1 MTWFS
6 RLLRR
11 SRMERQLDNELR
23 FHIEQHT
30 ADLIARGHDSA
41 EAHRRAQLEL
51 GGFEQMKEECRDA
64 RGTRWLEDLQQ
75 DLRYTLRMLRK
86 RPFFAAVV
94 VATLALGG
102 GATTLMFTVI
112 NSVLLRPLAYSEP
125 GRLVSVIEQTDYST
139 QYGNQWAFAYP
150 NYLDC
155 KRDVRTMTLGAWR
168 TRRATVMAGGEPEF
182 VVGRQVSAEL
192 FPLLGASLAYGRVFA
207 EAEDRAGAAPVAII
221 SHGLWQRLYDGSP
234 SALAKPLVFDGKPYT
249 VIGVTAPGFAFAATT
264 DVFLPIGQDS
274 DPLLRNRE
282 AHAGIQ
288 VWARLKPGATV
299 EQAQTEL
306 TLIGRRLADQYPV
319 SNKGRTFVA
328 EPLRPFVG
336 DVGPTLWLLLGAV
349 SLVLLIACANIA
361 SLLLARAVS
370 REREMALRA
379 ALGARRGRLIR
390 QCLTESTLLGLMGG
404 ACGVLLAVLGI
415 SQFVAFWPGGLPRA
429 DTVQMDWRVLLFA
442 VGVSLASGVLFGLA
456 PALRVPAGGLDQTLR
471 SGARTLVG
479 RSRRVHNAF
488 VVFEIAVTLVLLACA
503 AVLGRTI
510 LRLTALDA
518 GVDIQNVLVTR
529 MALSPSLLNDP
540 AAARAAW
547 DDVLKR
553 AVSVPGVKAIAMVDT
568 VPMRQGNNQ
577 LTYSTSPVPPPA
589 DQQPFALA
597 TSVTPNYLEVMGIA
611 LRRGRFFDDRDRLGT
626 TPVIVVDDVLAQQ
639 AFGAQNPIGR
649 RLWLQDLGAVEVVG
663 VVGHVRHWGFATDD
677 EARVRAQLY
686 YPFAQVPD
694 GLVRRWSELMS
705 IAVRTTVD
713 PEQVLGPL
721 RRELRGAAG
730 DQVLY
735 QVNTLDQL
743 ANGTLARQRFLLL
756 LFSVF
761 AGVALLLAFIGVYG
775 VLIYLTNQRV
785 PEFGVRL
792 ALGATATRIRRLV
805 LAQSLGLIGIG
816 VTIGLFAALVAGRM
830 LTRLVEGVRTIEIS
844 TMIVAIAVVSG
855 AALIA
860 SFVPALRASRVD
872 ATTALRQE

>member
-6 RLLRR
+6 RLLHR
-11 SRMERQLDNELR
+11 SRMERQLHNELR

-30 ADLIARGHDSA
+30 ADLIARGHDPT
-41 EAHRRAQLEL
+41 EAQRRAQLEL
-51 GGFEQMKEECRDA
+51 GGFEQVKEECRDA
-64 RGTRWLEDLQQ
+64 RGTRRLEDLQQ

-86 RPFFAAVV
+86 RPFFAAVI

-112 NSVLLRPLAYSEP
+112 NSVLLRPLAYPEP

-139 QYGNQWAFAYP
+139 QFGNQWSFTYP

-155 KRDVRTMTLGAWR
+155 RRDVRTMTLGAWR
-168 TRRATVMAGGEPEF
+168 VRRGVVTSAGDPELIT
-182 VVGRQVSAEL
+182 GRQISSEL
-192 FPLLGASLAYGRVFA
+192 FPVLGASLAYGRVFA
-207 EAEDRAGAAPVAII
+207 EAEDRPGAAPVVII
-221 SHGLWQRLYDGSP
+221 SHGLWQRLYQGST
-234 SALAKPLVFDGKPYT
+234 SALAKPLVFDGEPYT
-249 VIGVTAPGFAFAATT
+249 VIGVTAAGFAFAATT
-264 DVFLPIGQDS
+264 DVFMPIGQDS
-274 DPLLRNRE
+274 DPRLRNRE
-282 AHAGIQ
+282 AHGIQ
-288 VWARLKPGATV
+288 VWARLKPGAAL
-299 EQAQTEL
+299 EQAQAEL
-306 TLIGRRLADQYPV
+306 TLIGRRLAEQYPV

-379 ALGARRGRLIR
+379 ALGARRGRLVR
-390 QCLTESTLLGLMGG
+390 QCLTESALLGLLGG
-404 ACGVLLAVLGI
+404 AFGILLAVLGVG
-415 SQFVAFWPGGLPRA
+415 QFVANWPGGLPRA
-429 DTVQMDWRVLLFA
+429 DTVQVDWRVLLFA

-456 PALRVPAGGLDQTLR
+456 PALRVPAGGLEHTLR
-471 SGARTLVG
+471 SGARTVVG
-479 RSRRVHNAF
+479 RSRRLHNTF
-488 VVFEIAVTLVLLACA
+488 VVFQIAVTLVLLACA

-510 LRLTALDA
+510 LRLTGLDA
-518 GVDIQNVLVTR
+518 GVNMQNVLVTR
-529 MALSPSLLNDP
+529 MALSPAVLNDP
-540 AAARAAW
+540 DAARAAW

-568 VPMRQGNNQ
+568 VPMRAGNNQ
-577 LTYSTSPVPPPA
+577 LTYSTSAATLPP
-589 DQQPFALA
+589 DQQPVALA
-597 TSVTPNYLEVMGIA
+597 TSVTPSYLDVMGIA

-626 TPVIVVDDVLAQQ
+626 THVVVIDEVLAQQ
-639 AFGAQNPIGR
+639 AFGAQDPIGK
-649 RLWLQDLGAVEVVG
+649 RLWLQDMGAVDVVG
-663 VVGHVRHWGFATDD
+663 VVGHVRYWGFASDD
-677 EARVRAQLY
+677 AAPVRAQLY

-694 GLVRRWSELMS
+694 GFVRRWSELMS
-705 IAVRTTVD
+705 IAVRTSID

-721 RRELRGAAG
+721 RRELRGASG

-761 AGVALLLAFIGVYG
+761 AAVALLLAFIGVYG

-792 ALGATATRIRRLV
+792 ALGATAARIRKLV
-805 LAQSLGLIGIG
+805 LGQSLGLIGIG
-816 VTIGLFAALVAGRM
+816 IAIGLVAALAAGRM
-830 LTRLVEGVRTIEIS
+830 LTRLVEGVRTIEVS
-844 TMIVAIAVVSG
+844 TLIVAIAVVIG

>member
-6 RLLRR
+6 RLLHR
-11 SRMERQLDNELR
+11 SRLERQLENELR
-23 FHIEQHT
+23 FHIQQHT
-30 ADLIARGHDSA
+30 ADLIARGHDPA

-64 RGTRWLEDLQQ
+64 RGTRWLEDLKQ

-94 VATLALGG
+94 VSTLALGG

-112 NSVLLRPLAYSEP
+112 NSVLLRPLPYSEP

-155 KRDVRTMTLGAWR
+155 KRDVRTMTLSAWR

-182 VVGRQVSAEL
+182 VVGRQVSSEL
-192 FPLLGASLAYGRVFA
+192 FPLLGTSLAYGRVFT
-207 EAEDRAGAAPVAII
+207 EAEDRAGGAPVAII
-221 SHGLWQRLYDGSP
+221 SYGLWQRLYQGRV
-234 SALAKPLVFDGKPYT
+234 SALEKPLVFDGRPYT
-249 VIGVTAPGFAFAATT
+249 VVGVTKPGFAFAATS
-264 DVFLPIGQDS
+264 DVFMPIGQDS
-274 DPLLRNRE
+274 DPRLRNRE
-282 AHAGIQ
+282 AHPGIQ
-288 VWARLKPGATV
+288 VWARLKPGATL

-415 SQFVAFWPGGLPRA
+415 RQFVAFWPGGLPRA

-442 VGVSLASGVLFGLA
+442 AGVSLASGVLFGLA
-456 PALRVPAGGLDQTLR
+456 PAFRVPAGGLEQTLR
-471 SGARTLVG
+471 AGARAVVG
-479 RSRRVHNAF
+479 RSRRLHNAF

-597 TSVTPNYLEVMGIA
+597 TSVTPSYLDVMGIA

-639 AFGAQNPIGR
+639 AFGAQDPIGK
-649 RLWLQDLGAVEVVG
+649 RLWLQDLGAVDVVG

-686 YPFAQVPD
+686 YPWAQVPD

-713 PEQVLGPL
+713 PEQVLSPL
-721 RRELRGAAG
+721 RRELRGATG

-743 ANGTLARQRFLLL
+743 ANDTLARQRFLLL

-792 ALGATATRIRRLV
+792 ALGATAARIRKLV

-816 VTIGLFAALVAGRM
+816 VTIGLIAALAAGRM

-844 TMIVAIAVVSG
+844 TLIIAIAVVIG